1 MDVIVQALA
10 WLLSPEQYTGPG
22 SIPQRLAEHLGYT
35 GAAIAVAVAV
45 AVPIGYYIGH
55 TGRGSVL
62 LVGLTGA
69 MRALPTFG
77 LILLLVMLVGVSQR
91 ALAALVALVILGIP
105 PLLAAAYSG
114 MRQIPRGVIDAARSQ
129 GMTEWQILFRVEI
142 PLSLAVVLGG
152 LRSAVL
158 QVVSTATLVA
168 YVGLGGLGYAI
179 IQGIPLRRFDQTF
192 GTALIIV
199 ALALVLDAGL
209 AWATKRATPEGV
221 RVGLGADIRARDT
234 VGNASRV

>member
-1 MDVIVQALA
+1 MEVIIQALA
-10 WLLSPEQYTGPG
+10 WLLSPDQYTGPG
-22 SIPQRLAEHLGYT
+22 SIPQRLLEHLSYT

-45 AVPIGYYIGH
+45 AVPVGYYIGH
-55 TGRGSVL
+55 TGRGSVW

-105 PLLAAAYSG
+105 PLLAATYSG
-114 MRQIPRGVIDAARSQ
+114 VRQIPRSVIDAARAQ
-129 GMTEWQILFRVEI
+129 GMTERQILFRVEI
-142 PLSLAVVLGG
+142 PLSLAIVLGG

-168 YVGLGGLGYAI
+168 YVGLGGLGYEI

-221 RVGLGADIRARDT
+221 RVGFGADIRARDT
-234 VGNASRV
+234 VGATSRA